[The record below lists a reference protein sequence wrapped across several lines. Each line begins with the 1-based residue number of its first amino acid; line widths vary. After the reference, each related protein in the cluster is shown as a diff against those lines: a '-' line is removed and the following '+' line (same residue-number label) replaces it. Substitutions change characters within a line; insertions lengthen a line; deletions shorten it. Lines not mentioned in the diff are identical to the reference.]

1 MSDCVVEVNSNY
13 SEIQISQYS
22 SFHSTLNKYNF
33 IWFNRY
39 IIINSNIWMNSA
51 PFADCCFFSYKSIA
65 SNADLSSSISNFI
78 NNNPISINPTTSIL
92 DAMKIMED
100 RHSQISC
107 LPVIDSDGKCLGL
120 LTLHDLYQTKLV

>member
-1 MSDCVVEVNSNY
+1 
-13 SEIQISQYS
+13 
-22 SFHSTLNKYNF
+22 
-33 IWFNRY
+33 
-39 IIINSNIWMNSA
+39 
-51 PFADCCFFSYKSIA
+51 
-65 SNADLSSSISNFI
+65 
-78 NNNPISINPTTSIL
+78 L